1 MWAKRSTCGIYFL
14 MIKSWGMPVLKRTA
28 NVSMVHLAGLAGLES
43 GIKQNFGIAGDQ
55 YHDTVV
61 YHALIQ
67 AGVHSIRQID
77 GFQSGLPELIGN
89 ERLTNCNG
97 KEYYDLLQSI
107 RDILEKHSI
116 NMEEAGDK
124 NKFTS
129 LILFLTDLVY
139 ALKTDS
145 AMIAVLPL
153 PKIEDYY
160 GIISPHLLSAIGN
173 LLPNVAPIEAITP
186 IPQLSLEASKVQ
198 VFEELLG
205 SQLFSAYSNAHCRL
219 ENSRESDVAIINDV
233 SLRAK
238 SVWQRFSNT
247 VDLKRLALTLIPITK
262 NVADKVLTGLPGT
275 LTGLLADILTKAA
288 QQEKRIVI
296 YDYGRSH
303 KDLLVAHYEK
313 MSRAGNQIGQ

>member
-1 MWAKRSTCGIYFL
+1 ML
-14 MIKSWGMPVLKRTA
+14 NRTA

-43 GIKQNFGIAGDQ
+43 GIKQRFGIAGDQ

-67 AGVHSIRQID
+67 AGVHSIRQVD
-77 GFQSGLPELIGN
+77 GLRSDLPELVGS
-89 ERLTNCNG
+89 ERLTNGDG
-97 KEYYDLLQSI
+97 KEYYDLFQGI
-107 RDILEKHSI
+107 QDILLKHS
-116 NMEEAGDK
+116 MGLEETGDK
-124 NKFTS
+124 GKFTS
-129 LILFLTDLVY
+129 LSLFLTDLIY
-139 ALKTDS
+139 GLKTDS

-160 GIISPHLLSAIGN
+160 GVISPHMLSAIGN
-173 LLPNVAPIEAITP
+173 LFPNLAPIGAITP
-186 IPQLSLEASKVQ
+186 IPQLSIEASKVQ

-219 ENSRESDVAIINDV
+219 ESSRESDVAIINDV

-247 VDLKRLALTLIPITK
+247 VDLKRLALTLMPITK
-262 NVADKVLTGLPGT
+262 NMADKVLTGLPGT
-275 LTGLLADILTKAA
+275 LTSLLADILISAA

-303 KDLLVAHYEK
+303 KDLLNAHYEK
-313 MSRAGNQIGQ
+313 MSRLGNQSGQ